1 MPKFEALTNNKVLE
15 FMRKMNLGNVLHS
28 NVPPATYGS
37 GVIAGGESSQ
47 DTSAFLNC
55 NFRVLSQSVCI
66 TDINFQ
72 EQSFSVFTELSLVP
86 IHPELRQICLNLGTD
101 ALLPNELPEAS
112 GGRVTV
118 NDEDA
123 EYTRRDP
130 LEFLVQ
136 CPDQS
141 LRRLS
146 QQMYDV
152 LEDSE
157 GELLINVPES
167 CYDSMDEQ
175 MVVKV
180 GIDVKVIKP
189 RHVSLDF
196 FQGIQFIG
204 HFSREG
210 ILEKG
215 AHMYTFR
222 SNVLSSTRQWLPSL
236 DAPDQLCLWRLEI
249 TVDAAFVAVA
259 SGELI
264 DTVYADDMRSKVYH
278 YQLLLPTSAVNI
290 GFAVGHFTPVVQPDM
305 SEITSF
311 ALPSLT
317 ALVKHTASTVDRV
330 FEFFE
335 ELLSCRFPYSSYK
348 QVFVDQAAETVISFS
363 GMAILSVNILYHKK
377 ILDTVQETRQ
387 ILALA
392 VAQQFFGC
400 FVNAAHWLDTWLMK
414 SLARFFSRFF
424 CYITGLFVERYFG
437 TSEYMFQNGSFI
449 SFLFLQIKKMLNAVC
464 EYESR
469 WGQVVLRPLKN
480 DCKVKQDLHFD
491 ARNSFT
497 CSPLYADILFK
508 KGHFVIRML
517 TKRLGKEPFFQVVQ
531 KILSVSM
538 QFSQQQREPINWQHM
553 TVSTESF
560 FRTVSNVTG
569 QELPTFLEQWIYGG
583 GHANFQIQ
591 YAFNR
596 KRNMIELEIRQDPA
610 VNSGRQSYVGP
621 VTVAVQELD
630 GSFTHTIQIDS
641 DQSKHDLQCHSKGRR
656 QKKKKIP
663 LSTGEELEIDL
674 TNMDPDSP
682 VLWIRIDPDLLLVR
696 KINIRQPVYQ
706 WEYMLKYERDVLAQL
721 HALDV
726 LQRFPSPQVRTFL
739 LETVENENFF
749 YRVRCRAAFS
759 LTEVVNKLPETW
771 LGPPALLALFKKLF
785 GCKSAPHIPKPNN
798 FVVTSANLQLYFLM
812 NALPQAL
819 ARLRTPSNASLS
831 EVHRFIIGLI
841 RYNDNSTNRYS
852 DDHYRASLIS
862 ALAATVVPADNLDG
876 NMTPDTLNSDMKET
890 LGEFT
895 HALDMDTLK
904 PTFGHVVGISA
915 LQAIYQ
921 LQCNAH
927 LPLDPKIF
935 WLFAQPKIFSPMRQA
950 ALVFLI
956 DMIHRPRLPM
966 VIDVLNRLIEMSI
979 TDREPAIRYH
989 IPRQLCER
997 PPFFSSTSS
1006 EIGSSN
1012 PTNTKQLANK
1022 LWAIIVDAKTVISI
1036 QYFLLRY
1043 CDEESEDREQSLRHH
1058 TLNACQESRLRG
1070 HFIDLWFVLYGNGV
1084 PPVLRAPGSAPQIA
1098 DKAENGAIR
1107 IAAISNV
1114 ERPVDVLAESMWHS
1128 TTLDLDEPDS
1138 PINRVASELNDDML
1152 Q

>member
-1 MPKFEALTNNKVLE
+1 MLSTNS
-15 FMRKMNLGNVLHS
+15 FHT
-28 NVPPATYGS
+28 NVPPATYGG
-37 GVIAGGESSQ
+37 GVISGGESSQ

-55 NFRVLSQSVCI
+55 NFRVLSQTVSI
-66 TDINFQ
+66 TDIDFQ
-72 EQSFSVFTELSLVP
+72 QQSFSVFTELSLVP
-86 IHPELRQICLNLGTD
+86 IHPELRQICLNLGAD
-101 ALLPNELPEAS
+101 ALLPNELPKDEKNL
-112 GGRVTV
+112 GRVTV

-141 LRRLS
+141 LKRLS

-180 GIDVKVIKP
+180 GVDVKVVKP
-189 RHVSLDF
+189 R
-196 FQGIQFIG
+196 QGIQFVG
-204 HFSREG
+204 YFSRDG
-210 ILEKG
+210 VLEKG

-236 DAPDQLCLWRLEI
+236 DAPDQLCLWRLEV
-249 TVDAAFVAVA
+249 TVACGFVVIA

-264 DTVYADDMRSKVYH
+264 DTVYTEDMQSKVYH

-305 SEITSF
+305 PEITSF
-311 ALPSLT
+311 ALPSLSN
-317 ALVKHTASTVDRV
+317 LVKHTASTVDRV

-348 QVFVDQAAETVISFS
+348 QVFVDKASDSLTTFS
-363 GMAILSVNILYHKK
+363 GISILSVNILYHKK
-377 ILDTVQETRQ
+377 ILDTVQETRSL
-387 ILALA
+387 LALA
-392 VAQQFFGC
+392 IAQQFFGC
-400 FVNAAHWLDTWLMK
+400 FVNAANWLDTWLMK
-414 SLARFFSRFF
+414 SLASF
-424 CYITGLFVERYFG
+424 ITGLFIERYFG
-437 TSEYMFQNGSFI
+437 MSEY
-449 SFLFLQIKKMLNAVC
+449 LFQIKKILNAVC
-464 EYESR
+464 EYESH
-469 WGQVVLRPLKN
+469 WGQIVLRPMKS
-480 DCKVKQDLHFD
+480 DCKVKLHTQNSSFQQELHFD

-497 CSPLYADILFK
+497 CSPLYSDMLFK
-508 KGHFVIRML
+508 KGHFIIRML
-517 TKRLGKEPFFQVVQ
+517 KKRLGKEPFFQVVQ

-538 QFSQQQREPINWQHM
+538 QFSQKQKEPINWQHM

-583 GHANFQIQ
+583 GHANFQVQ

-596 KRNMIELEIRQDPA
+596 KRNMIELEIRQDPT
-610 VNSGRQSYVGP
+610 VNTGRQSYVGP
-621 VTVAVQELD
+621 VTVVVQELD

-641 DQSKHDLQCHSKGRR
+641 DQSKHDLQCHSKASVLAVHLSLLFFGRR

-663 LSTGEELEIDL
+663 LSSGEELEIDL

-706 WEYMLKYERDVLAQL
+706 WQYMLKYERNILAQL
-721 HALDV
+721 HALDI

-771 LGPPALLALFKKLF
+771 LGPPALLSLFKKLF
-785 GCKSAPHIPKPNN
+785 GCKSASHIPKPNS
-798 FVVTSANLQLYFLM
+798 FVVTSTNLQLYFLM

-831 EVHRFIIGLI
+831 EIHRFIIGLI
-841 RYNDNSTNRYS
+841 KYNDNSTNRYA
-852 DDHYRASLIS
+852 DDHYRASLIN
-862 ALAATVVPADNLDG
+862 ALAATIVPADNLDD
-876 NMTPDTLNSDMKET
+876 NMTPDTLNSDMREK

-921 LQCNAH
+921 LQCYAH
-927 LPLDPKIF
+927 IPLDPKIF
-935 WLFAQPKIFSPMRQA
+935 WLFAQPKIYTPMRKA
-950 ALVFLI
+950 AIMYLI
-956 DMIHRPRLPM
+956 DMVHRSKLSL
-966 VIDVLNRLIEMSI
+966 VVEDVLNRLIDMSV
-979 TDREPAIRYH
+979 DDDEPSIRYH
-989 IPRQLCER
+989 IPRQLCIR
-997 PPFFSSTSS
+997 PPFFAPLSS
-1006 EIGSSN
+1006 ESAPSN
-1012 PTNTKQLANK
+1012 PVNSKELATK
-1022 LWAIIVDAKTVISI
+1022 LWNIIVNAKT
-1036 QYFLLRY
+1036 
-1043 CDEESEDREQSLRHH
+1043 
-1058 TLNACQESRLRG
+1058 ESRLRG
-1070 HFIDLWFVLYGNGV
+1070 HFVDLWYVLYGSNV
-1084 PPVLRAPGSAPQIA
+1084 PNILLSTLPQIESA
-1098 DKAENGAIR
+1098 VEKNDNSNSRMNLMNNNKSNEDK
-1107 IAAISNV
+1107 
-1114 ERPVDVLAESMWHS
+1114 PVDVFSEMMWHN
-1128 TTLDLDEPDS
+1128 TMMDLTEPDS
-1138 PINRVASELNDDML
+1138 PINRVANEMNDDML